1 MKNLLPTPSTSVE
14 TAKTKKWWTWKNVLW
29 TGALLLALA
38 LPWNASAQE
47 QISPEKKDSIE
58 CIVPTQTQ
66 KQDSSTISYNEAKQL
81 LNGEKREISTEEIQ
95 EYIQNNREEFEEYIK
110 NNGKELNKIIDKQ
123 TMDILYEQLANN
135 EDVKSMIN
143 EMINRDDIR
152 DAVIKG
158 NTEYIQEQIKNE
170 LEYYKNVFYC
180 LLFMIWI
187 VIFSMILTKI
197 LFKILLSI
205 FDKIDTK
212 DTNNTND
219 TNDTY

>member
-14 TAKTKKWWTWKNVLW
+14 TAKTKKWWTWRNVLW

-158 NTEYIQEQIKNE
+158 NTEYIQEQIKEE
-170 LEYYKNVFYC
+170 LYYKFNLNRFEEALGKGIIFLFKAAVYGFIW
-180 LLFMIWI
+180 LFMLYIIASLIKAI
-187 VIFSMILTKI
+187 VWKFEK
-197 LFKILLSI
+197 
-205 FDKIDTK
+205 
-212 DTNNTND
+212 
-219 TNDTY
+219 